1 MEELLDAIPL
11 LLLLGTANGAPILA
25 RRLLGDR
32 WAWPIDGGLRF
43 VDGRPLLG
51 RGKTWRG
58 LAVATAATA
67 CVAPVFGISPSLGAA
82 LGATSMAGDA
92 LSSFLKRRLGLES
105 GAQCHGLD
113 QVPEALLP
121 LLVVAAPLGLTALQI
136 AGVTLVFYALELPL
150 ARLLFRLG
158 IRERPY

>member
-1 MEELLDAIPL
+1 M
-11 LLLLGTANGAPILA
+11 GAVGAQGCSVHQVDLVSSA
-25 RRLLGDR
+25 DQCGDGV
-32 WAWPIDGGLRF
+32 I
-43 VDGRPLLG
+43 
-51 RGKTWRG
+51 
-58 LAVATAATA
+58 
-67 CVAPVFGISPSLGAA
+67 
-82 LGATSMAGDA
+82 
-92 LSSFLKRRLGLES
+92 ES

-121 LLVVAAPLGLTALQI
+121 LLVVAAPLGLNAVQI